1 MEEIKIN
8 EIKETQ
14 ELNFTQEDILNA
26 LLTLDEETRSSLMNL
41 NYAGVIELANN
52 EEYLH
57 KVYQTC
63 DDGIRNYQML
73 KESVKVFI
81 DTLEEHKRKGV
92 EHTIDVMIEN
102 YKGFSREEKLE
113 FNKKWLQETNIENS
127 LDNFKYTWNKFME
140 TLSSVAN

>member
-1 MEEIKIN
+1 MN

-26 LLTLDEETRSSLMNL
+26 LLTLDEETRNSLMNL
-41 NYAGVIELANN
+41 NYAGVIEVANN
-52 EEYLH
+52 AQYLS
-57 KVYQTC
+57 KVYQVC

-73 KESVKVFI
+73 KESIKVFI
-81 DTLEEHKRKGV
+81 DTLEEHNKKGV

-113 FNKKWLQETNIENS
+113 FNKKLLDATSIENS
-127 LDNFKYTWNKFME
+127 MDNFKYTWGKFME
-140 TLSSVAN
+140 TLSGVAN